1 MRPPTALRAVALSL
15 ALSLLSLFACDSDK
29 CTSWPRCIAGSS
41 FNEKT
46 CECGPILDTGS
57 VPDAAAAADAAV
69 ATSCA
74 MPPAAQDAGANVVA
88 CLVAR
93 ASLECPVAGGGIC
106 GCLSEDP
113 KSCSECGAST
123 TCSNRCEAHEYAMAC
138 GGPPQRDGG
147 SYAEAPASC
156 RSVAGFPSGS
166 AIYCCP
172 CL

>member
-1 MRPPTALRAVALSL
+1 MVRRTILGWSALAALPMSL
-15 ALSLLSLFACDSDK
+15 SAAACGDDNENEGACKNGTPS
-29 CTSWPRCIAGSS
+29 CAGST
-41 FNEKT
+41 FDEKT
-46 CECGPILDTGS
+46 CTCGPVVDAGAA
-57 VPDAAAAADAAV
+57 VDAAA

-74 MPPAAQDAGANVVA
+74 MPLAVQDAGANVVA

-93 ASLECPVAGGGIC
+93 ASLECPVAGGGSC

-138 GGPPQRDGG
+138 GGPPRRDGG